1 MKKLVDIGIHFKD
14 KLDDVNQNFSMFRDR
29 VNNHVNNHKRNR
41 KTLQHHMQL
50 VELLEVPQLVDA
62 CARNG
67 FYDEALELA
76 HFVNGLE
83 RRHLLAAEV
92 RSSDGKLRSGSSVV
106 QSIVDE
112 VHSTLRIL
120 RQQLLQHLTEQSSLP
135 KELQILGILRKLD
148 SILIDRQL
156 ELERRENE
164 NFSSMSD
171 KNRELLKQHFIQVAE
186 TRLQMDFLEARSLWL
201 NKLVERSKNGE
212 VATFIS
218 QNLSGLSQPADI
230 AVSTETSENISSKSN
245 GLLGPYGRA
254 MEVIEVHRS
263 AWFSIITQFQSLFES
278 SGETHHN
285 SSEILGPWC
294 TRQAHLLIIEL
305 KVLLPNIEE
314 GASLRSVLEQALF
327 IANRLGTVGCD
338 FTSLLLPTFKDV
350 LYSKISSDWK
360 SAFANFKC
368 MLATERFVIEV
379 ENIQR
384 EQVIPLYMT
393 QDKSNVDDSL
403 VQTPSRS
410 RNTDDVKA
418 PLSLMAYPPIAY
430 LLNALLSSFN
440 YLRECPLA
448 IARDVI
454 FSELSNILIESCDY
468 FLSLSSEIR
477 TKGSKYLSGNSHK
490 DKVKVESSSS
500 SSSSSGLGAIEGK
513 SLDALYALAL
523 IQDLVPHILIC
534 FQYIYPDKNDLKKKV
549 KEIVKMEKPIDMK
562 EHLNEES
569 YAILE
574 TCWKSLEKFICI

>member
-1 MKKLVDIGIHFKD
+1 
-14 KLDDVNQNFSMFRDR
+14 MFRDR
-29 VNNHVNNHKRNR
+29 VNNHVNHHKRNR

-62 CARNG
+62 CSRNG

-201 NKLVERSKNGE
+201 NKLVERSRNGE

-218 QNLSGLSQPADI
+218 QNLSQSVDSNNL
-230 AVSTETSENISSKSN
+230 VSTETSENVSTKSN

-263 AWFSIITQFQSLFES
+263 AWFSIITQFQSLFEN
-278 SGETHHN
+278 SGETYHN

-294 TRQAHLLIIEL
+294 TRQAHLLIVEL
-305 KVLLPNIEE
+305 KILLPNIEE

-379 ENIQR
+379 ESIQR
-384 EQVIPLYMT
+384 EQVIPLYLT
-393 QDKSNVDDSL
+393 QDKSNVEDGLS
-403 VQTPSRS
+403 QTPSRS
-410 RNTDDVKA
+410 RNNDDIKA

-430 LLNALLSSFN
+430 LLNAILSSFN

-448 IARDVI
+448 IAKDVI
-454 FSELSNILIESCDY
+454 FNELTNILVESCDY
-468 FLSLSSEIR
+468 FISLSSEIR
-477 TKGSKYLSGNSHK
+477 TKGSKYLSGNIYK
-490 DKVKVESSSS
+490 DKVKAESSS
-500 SSSSSGLGAIEGK
+500 GVGAIEGK
-513 SLDALYALAL
+513 GLDVLYALAL
-523 IQDLVPHILIC
+523 IQDLIPHILIC
-534 FQYIYPDKNDLKKKV
+534 FQYIYPDKNDKKKV
-549 KEIVKMEKPIDMK
+549 REIVKMEKLIDMK

-569 YAILE
+569 FEILE
-574 TCWKSLEKFICI
+574 TCWKSMEKANFI